1 MNKLKNA
8 CSVILKNDDIEIKQH
23 ATKNQWI
30 NNEIKEE
37 IKKKIEIH
45 NNENITIQNLWDATK
60 AALRGK
66 FTVIQTFLKKTR
78 KMSIF

>member
-8 CSVILKNDDIEIKQH
+8 CSVILKNDDMEIKH

>member
-8 CSVILKNDDIEIKQH
+8 CSVILKNDDMEIKH

-37 IKKKIEIH
+37 IKKKS
-45 NNENITIQNLWDATK
+45 
-60 AALRGK
+60 R
-66 FTVIQTFLKKTR
+66 FTTMKI
-78 KMSIF
+78 

>member
-8 CSVILKNDDIEIKQH
+8 CSVILKNDDMEIKH

-37 IKKKIEIH
+37 IKK
-45 NNENITIQNLWDATK
+45 NWDSQQWKYNHTESMGCNK
-60 AALRGK
+60 
-66 FTVIQTFLKKTR
+66 
-78 KMSIF
+78 SSS

>member
-78 KMSIF
+78 KMSI